1 MTLESIKQITVDL
14 SKSDVYNDNITAMQ
28 GDNGTRYVYVT
39 VLNNG
44 QTVDLTDTY
53 PVLRGTK
60 SDGKTIFN
68 QCEIVDGKI
77 VVELTQNI
85 LAAPG
90 IGRFEIALYD
100 LFPVEGEPN
109 GKIIAAFPFNINVIK
124 SSFDAVNI
132 VSSDEYTVLAEAM
145 ESIPSVAELQNFEA
159 KVTAIEGQI
168 GNHTVGKDVPADAV
182 FTDTTYE
189 KATALSDGLESKEH
203 YSKIEGIAVGAEVNQ
218 NAFSHVIVGESS
230 ISANSKT
237 ASFGIRAGENTTVE
251 IDSQNREVVI
261 SSTGGG
267 GETTTIQE
275 SEYDNC
281 INVNGEDIVVSK
293 NLKLNA
299 ENGDVSMSDMYK
311 DNGAVIDTYVTA
323 NQELKKFNLL
333 LKPIQENKYKYL
345 EPSYEGNGRNVL
357 NLSLQTQTID
367 GVTFT
372 VNADKTIT
380 LSGEASADVSLVISN
395 LCTDQLYEYD
405 SYAFSC
411 MPINDKN
418 CRMYVWDGSDVDSKV
433 YDDGN
438 GIPEFE
444 VTSNDCEMVVT
455 IPNGT
460 DATGIILKPMAVYAN
475 NAADGV
481 PWKYEDFTPYTNIV
495 PFILRD
501 YEDDGENE
509 PVIIR
514 KIKNK
519 VVELNDLD
527 ATIVDK
533 ITIDYDEILDGNY
546 DPYYY
551 GMKIDLINKV
561 AYPFKYIA
569 SYNYE
574 TIGDIWYSNKA
585 CSSYTSEPPEGAEVV
600 YLDTSDEI
608 DVSSYLH
615 FDNAST
621 YANVEEGY
629 LTMFTS
635 YGNSDEDYK
644 TTDKEIII
652 NEYEGSAH
660 SKATYHYVDECTAIE
675 IEYLSGTNKIHIKA
689 GSFCFGDEVQE
700 DHYADNVKI
709 DINPFK
715 YIYNGYS
722 YVGGYYGEVS
732 FTCPKS
738 TYDEF
743 TENDSNRKIV
753 FVANEKCFD
762 YKCYCRYDSKY
773 YKYNYYCAQY
783 TGYYPNGFESYS
795 NYILVA
801 YRYVQGDTS
810 YTLFYYDPDA
820 DELKPTSSQDQ
831 NFVDNSCSVQIYP
844 EDYRTVPVQ
853 VNENMNICNICCYED
868 SASALAY
875 AQHAYAHS
883 IADSAGYSAGTARF
897 YGGHFDVDKGWFYP
911 YDYMPAYNGQAL
923 TRDYDINSNAY
934 YGDVKVK
941 WFQKDKCYLDGYE
954 PTVGEPI
961 VFYRPNAK
969 PYIIKNMKYED
980 QYYSVELKPFEM
992 KLLVTKGGE
1001 VYFTGA
1007 YPEYYDVY
1015 PYSKCPMTITS
1026 FDYYKNYEANLNSQK
1041 TLTESVMKLKHYV
1054 DNLVLSAINGTY

>member
-14 SKSDVYNDNITAMQ
+14 SKSDVYNDNVTAMQ

-44 QTVDLTDTY
+44 QPVDLSNTY

-60 SDGKTIFN
+60 SDGTTIFN
-68 QCEIVDGKI
+68 QCTISDGKV
-77 VVELTQNI
+77 VVELTANI

-90 IGRFEIALYD
+90 LGRFEIALYE
-100 LFPVEGEPN
+100 LVPVEGEPAGN
-109 GKIIAAFPFNINVIK
+109 IIAAFPFNINVTK

-145 ESIPSVAELQNFEA
+145 ESIPSIAVLQEFEA
-159 KVTAIEGQI
+159 KVNAIQGQI
-168 GNHTVGKDVPADAV
+168 GDHTVAKDVPADAV
-182 FTDTTYE
+182 FTDTTYDN
-189 KATALSDGLESKEH
+189 ATSLSDGLESKEH
-203 YSKIEGIAVGAEVNQ
+203 YAKIEGIAAGAEVNQ
-218 NAFSHVIVGESS
+218 NAFSTVRVGESS
-230 ISANSKT
+230 IGANSKT

-267 GETTTIQE
+267 ESSTIQE

-299 ENGDVSMSDMYK
+299 ENGDVNASDMYK

-357 NLSLQTQTID
+357 GLSLQTQTVD

-395 LCTDQLYEYD
+395 LCTDQLYEYY

-411 MPINDKN
+411 MPVNDKN

-438 GIPEFE
+438 GITEFE
-444 VTSNDCEMVVT
+444 VTSADCEMVVT

-460 DATGIILKPMAVYAN
+460 DTTGIVLKPMAVYAN

-501 YEDDGENE
+501 YEYDSENE

-519 VVELNDLD
+519 VVELNDVNV
-527 ATIVDK
+527 TVVDK
-533 ITIDYDEILDGNY
+533 ITIDYDNILDGNY

-561 AYPFKYIA
+561 AYPFKYIE

-574 TIGDIWYSNKA
+574 TLGDIWYSNKA

-600 YLDTSDEI
+600 YLDMSDEI
-608 DVSSYLH
+608 DISSYLH
-615 FDNAST
+615 FDNSST
-621 YANVEEGY
+621 YANVEDGY

-644 TTDKEIII
+644 TTDKEVII

-675 IEYLSGTNKIHIKA
+675 IEYLNGTNKIHVKDPA
-689 GSFCFGDEVQE
+689 YDFEFEDVQE
-700 DHYADNVKI
+700 DHYADNVQI
-709 DINPFK
+709 DINP
-715 YIYNGYS
+715 YMYNDNGTMK
-722 YVGGYYGEVS
+722 VGGYYGEVS
-732 FTCPKS
+732 FS
-738 TYDEF
+738 SSGVSDYDEF
-743 TENDSNRKIV
+743 SENGSHLV

-762 YKCYCRYDSKY
+762 YKCFCKYDSKY
-773 YKYNYYCAQY
+773 YKYNYYWAQY
-783 TGYYPNGFESYS
+783 TGYYPNGWESYS

-801 YRYVQGDTS
+801 YRVDQEDTS
-810 YTLFYYDPDA
+810 YAVFYYDPTA
-820 DELKPTSSQDQ
+820 DQLKSTSLQD
-831 NFVDNSCSVQIYP
+831 FADNSYTMSVYQNWGTTTPVSIN
-844 EDYRTVPVQ
+844 EDANV
-853 VNENMNICNICCYED
+853 CNVCCYENAAD
-868 SASALAY
+868 ALAY
-875 AQHAYAHS
+875 AQYAYAHS
-883 IADSAGYSAGTARF
+883 IADSAGYSTYTARF
-897 YGGHFDVDKGWFYP
+897 YGGHFDVDKGLFYP
-911 YDYMPAYNGQAL
+911 YDYMPAYNGQPL
-923 TRDYDINSNAY
+923 TRDYDIDSNSY
-934 YGDVKVK
+934 LGDTKVK
-941 WFQKDKCYLDGYE
+941 WFQPTQCYLDGGS
-954 PTVGEPI
+954 PTIGYPI

-969 PYIIKNMKYED
+969 PYVIKDAKYKD
-980 QYYSVELKPFEM
+980 QYYSAELKPFEM
-992 KLLVTKGGE
+992 KLLVQKGAT
-1001 VYFTGA
+1001 VGA
-1007 YPEYYDVY
+1007 VHPYVVSYDYY
-1015 PYSKCPMTITS
+1015 PYDTCPMLSWS